1 MIIGIIGGPNK
12 GKSTLFSAI
21 TTIDVNIAN
30 YPFTTIKPNLGVGYA
45 SKQCVE
51 KELGVKCT
59 PRNSLCKDG
68 TRLIPVNVIDVAG
81 LVPGAHMGK
90 GMGNQFLNDLM
101 AADVLLQVVDASC
114 KTDANGNNVEYSD
127 PAEEILMVR
136 DEISRWL
143 AGILMRQMQKI
154 SKRSD
159 GVSALCDVLSS
170 FGIKKEQIEKSLQ
183 KASLVSSSINW
194 GEDDAMAFAS
204 EVLKESKPMLVVANK
219 IDRAKEGVLD
229 DIAKKIGNVNVIGC
243 SAAIELALRKA
254 ENAKDIEYAPGSR
267 SLKVIGEVS
276 AEKAN
281 ALKYM
286 SGFLEKSGT
295 GVQEAINYAVFGIMQ
310 KLAIYPVEDENKYTD
325 HSGKILPDV
334 FLIDKGSKAVSL
346 AEKIHSSIAKNML
359 YAIDAKRKMRVAKD
373 YELRDDDVIKIVSSA
388 KS

>member
-183 KASLVSSSINW
+183 KASLASSSINW

>member
-51 KELGVKCT
+51 KELGVKCM

-310 KLAIYPVEDENKYTD
+310 KLTIYPVEDENKYTD

>member
-183 KASLVSSSINW
+183 KASLASSSINW

-310 KLAIYPVEDENKYTD
+310 KLTIYPVEDENKYTD

>member
-310 KLAIYPVEDENKYTD
+310 KLTIYPVEDENKYTD